1 MASKL
6 EISRTPLIANTA
18 DILTYVINNLG
29 CRKSNMCENVTR
41 NARTPQRLE
50 PLESKGL
57 LTMERA
63 LGTNVSFLSLTK
75 KWKRFVSVLLEA
87 DSLIDYRSNA
97 GTPHSA
103 RPDYTTSDL
112 TQNKVC
118 W

>member
-6 EISRTPLIANTA
+6 EISRTPSIANTA

-50 PLESKGL
+50 PFESKGL

-75 KWKRFVSVLLEA
+75 KMEEVRLRFA
-87 DSLIDYRSNA
+87 RS
-97 GTPHSA
+97 
-103 RPDYTTSDL
+103 RL
-112 TQNKVC
+112 TDRLPL
-118 W
+118 